1 MSRLLRRHRKFLA
14 SAVLGMW
21 AFALFV
27 GFANACSWDGVSAV
41 SHHDTMAVT
50 AAGDTMDHDMAPG
63 CEEFCSNDIPLIV
76 VLQLVQDQPAGQ
88 PLVVATQD
96 QFGFLPIS
104 APILRLAST
113 AHRSP
118 GVLYSLQTVRL
129 TL

>member
-27 GFANACSWDGVSAV
+27 GFANACSWDGVSAP
-41 SHHDTMAVT
+41 SHHPTIVVHT
-50 AAGDTMDHDMAPG
+50 AGDTLDHDMAPG
-63 CEEFCSNDIPLIV
+63 CEKFCSNDIPLIG

-88 PLVVATQD
+88 PLVVATHD
-96 QFGFLPIS
+96 KLGLLPIS
-104 APILRLAST
+104 APILRLALT
-113 AHRSP
+113 AHRSR
-118 GVLYSLQTVRL
+118 GVPYSLRTVRL